1 MVFSF
6 LVMLFMLVLW
16 FLFGL
21 IGVVVLLIVVEFGRG
36 CYVVCEI
43 WWLMC
48 MVLWLVVVSGLLGMV
63 VVGLGCDV
71 MVVIG

>member
-36 CYVVCEI
+36 FYVVCEI
-43 WWLMC
+43 WWSMC